1 MRGGVG
7 RPGTDGVEVGQSS
20 VLALGKGNEL
30 VAGAF
35 DDGER
40 NEVARH
46 CPEWTPVSAPGL
58 STMFN
63 G

>member
-1 MRGGVG
+1 MRRGIS
-7 RPGTDGVEVGQSS
+7 RPGTDGVEVGQSC

-40 NEVARH
+40 NEGARH
-46 CPEWTPVSAPGL
+46 CPE
-58 STMFN
+58 
-63 G
+63 

>member
-46 CPEWTPVSAPGL
+46 CPE
-58 STMFN
+58 
-63 G
+63 